1 MHTALER
8 RRERRASSLTRRDF
22 QGDLLRSKSL
32 PLHRLP
38 RDRMQNRRYRTLLGG
53 LAVLALVGGL
63 SCSRDDTSPEA
74 LAAIDEELFISTFV
88 DLRVA
93 ALSAEGGE
101 LDPAERERILA
112 DRGVSEEDLLQFVE
126 VHGRDVD
133 FMAGVWSRADS
144 LIAEMR
150 EPGRASPT

>member
-1 MHTALER
+1 
-8 RRERRASSLTRRDF
+8 
-22 QGDLLRSKSL
+22 
-32 PLHRLP
+32 
-38 RDRMQNRRYRTLLGG
+38 MQNRRYRTLLGG

-133 FMAGVWSRADS
+133 FMARVWSRADS